1 MYRYIATS
9 RAKNIREHSAHTCC
23 SYGAKKHRTS
33 NLKPQTLNAD
43 ACGLHP
49 DRLKPRRDL
58 KLKTENRKLS

>member
-23 SYGAKKHRTS
+23 SYGAKKNSIDIISTDMLPLRAKKHQTS
-33 NLKPQTLNAD
+33 N
-43 ACGLHP
+43 
-49 DRLKPRRDL
+49 L